1 MNRSGARSPGGR
13 EAGATMVEFSLVAV
27 VAFVLLFGMAET
39 GLIVFGNSIGSS
51 AARDGARV
59 GIIDYQDADLPG
71 SPNNLAL
78 VASVKKRLVGLVT
91 FESAVV
97 SCRPGGNLTVTV
109 PCRPPSVDLAR
120 GDLLEVTVTWKHV
133 GAAAFVPATHKATA
147 RMVINGAPDLSTT
160 PTTAPASTTTTGPAT
175 TTTTGQGL
183 NPVVAAQTAD
193 TDHDG
198 RIDKVLVT
206 FSGSLQASC
215 TSGWSLAQV
224 PSGGSLAGATLSGS
238 MATLAITEGAGPPDT
253 AVGPFTVA
261 FTGCTGT
268 APFVRSPSDG
278 AGPVFTSLSDAGGV
292 DGKPE
297 PGDTLDLLFS
307 EPLAPTWGASLVVP
321 VTFGSSGSHDVD
333 LSVPSLIS
341 GNTVSTG
348 SPDYVAKNESVVF
361 DNSTLAVSGATLRLT
376 LGSACVGCPHAGVGQ
391 GSFTFTPAGSIR
403 DAAGYISIAPV
414 NATNLKLF

>member
-1 MNRSGARSPGGR
+1 
-13 EAGATMVEFSLVAV
+13 MVEFALVAV

-59 GIIDYQDADLPG
+59 GIISYEDADVPG
-71 SPNNLAL
+71 SPNNLAV
-78 VASVKKRLVGLVT
+78 VAAIQKRLVGLVT

-97 SCRPGGNLTVTV
+97 SCRPGGDLTVAV

-120 GDLLEVTVTWKHV
+120 GDLLEVTVTWKHR

-147 RMVINGAPDLSTT
+147 RMVINGVPDLSTT
-160 PTTAPASTTTTGPAT
+160 PTTTPAPTTTTGPAT
-175 TTTTGQGL
+175 TTTTGLG
-183 NPVVAAQTAD
+183 NSVVAAQTAD
-193 TDHDG
+193 PDHDG
-198 RIDKVLVT
+198 RIDEVLVT
-206 FSGSLQASC
+206 FSKALHSTC
-215 TSGWSLAQV
+215 TSGWNLAHV
-224 PSGGSLAGATLSGS
+224 PSGGTLAGVTLAGS
-238 MATLAITEGAGPPDT
+238 VATLAITEGAGPPDT
-253 AVGPFTVA
+253 AVGLFTVA

-268 APFVRSPSDG
+268 APFVRIPSDG
-278 AGPVFTSLSDAGGV
+278 AGPVFTSLSDGGGI

-307 EPLAPTWGASLVVP
+307 EPLSPTWGTSLVVP
-321 VTFGSSGSHDVD
+321 VTFDSHGSHDVD

-361 DNSTLAVSGATLRLT
+361 DNSILSVSGATLRLT
-376 LGSACVGCPHAGVGQ
+376 LGSACVGCPHAEVGQ
-391 GSFTFTPAGSIR
+391 GSFTFTPAGTIR

-414 NATNLKLF
+414 AATNFKLF